1 MSDFLGFN
9 LKELRRLDSDPLLSI
24 HFNLLHDESDI
35 SELIHLIKEKEK
47 DEETIIFLTNM
58 AAVFYYREM
67 EEFDKIIETLD
78 FLNEEYNPSSY
89 RTDDLDYIRIGV
101 TELLY
106 LEGYFKRNRNKKDL
120 EEAMI
125 HGRTALSIF
134 WEMDEAGMIENL
146 IYAISLISLTETMIK
161 GSSEKPA
168 IPEDI
173 KWLSLE
179 HELSPVTLF
188 YLDSIY
194 SDPHIHSL
202 CSIASVT
209 ISFDPFEALIKE
221 EWQSKNLNTEI
232 AKIITQS
239 RGRNYEPALLIAAS
253 RYDNVVKD
261 ECSLIAL
268 EDAAS
273 RIGKTLPLTSL
284 SVAKNLY
291 KRGEHELAY
300 TAIMDNAFSNTEYED
315 KRLKLS
321 DMVRQKLND
330 DYEEMFKEMTDE
342 EEGDTRSDCIFLLK
356 LLAAILIIRNLYT
369 SNAIFTIITD
379 MTVLYFLLGGN
390 NDN

>member
-1 MSDFLGFN
+1 MATIVFVAIFYVTTLIN
-9 LKELRRLDSDPLLSI
+9 CSI
-24 HFNLLHDESDI
+24 CMAATDTVNHSEQDDE
-35 SELIHLIKEKEK
+35 
-47 DEETIIFLTNM
+47 IIFSK
-58 AAVFYYREM
+58 RE
-67 EEFDKIIETLD
+67 ECRDIIK
-78 FLNEEYNPSSY
+78 F
-89 RTDDLDYIRIGV
+89 
-101 TELLY
+101 
-106 LEGYFKRNRNKKDL
+106 
-120 EEAMI
+120 
-125 HGRTALSIF
+125 
-134 WEMDEAGMIENL
+134 
-146 IYAISLISLTETMIK
+146 
-161 GSSEKPA
+161 
-168 IPEDI
+168 PEDI

-232 AKIITQS
+232 AKILTQS

-253 RYDNVVKD
+253 
-261 ECSLIAL
+261 S
-268 EDAAS
+268 
-273 RIGKTLPLTSL
+273 IGKTLPLTSL

-342 EEGDTRSDCIFLLK
+342 EEGDTQSDCIFLLK

-379 MTVLYFLLGGN
+379 LTVLYFLLGGN